1 MRILV
6 VDDEPPIVQL
16 CVKILARAGHEVDGV
31 TSGEDALARLTS
43 TLVDLL
49 VVDYNMPELNGIEVI
64 RRARTFQP
72 GLKVVMIT
80 AHRTREAAEEELGA
94 GPSWVLMKPFTPN
107 ELVQTVDAT
116 LNQSRDRS

>member
-43 TLVDLL
+43 TPVDLL

-64 RRARTFQP
+64 RRARTLQP

-80 AHRTREAAEEELGA
+80 APRTREAAEEELGA

>member
-43 TLVDLL
+43 TPVDLL

-64 RRARTFQP
+64 RRARTLQP